1 VIILDGVV
9 PTDSS
14 QHVMDH
20 LAEASKRIQ
29 RLVFAFL
36 LVAIIWAFVIDDMF
50 AWWLAR
56 IPLAE
61 GAGSLT
67 IYSPYAWLDTKWTA
81 VGLLA
86 IWTTL
91 PWAAL
96 ELWKFAEPGLLQRE
110 KAWLSTMISTGILGG
125 SVLVIWGWGW
135 GFPRLVEMANSA
147 GMIEGVG
154 AHYDVVSLF
163 AMALA
168 LTWFVLLLFLQSL
181 GLTVGRGLDLITE
194 DPLDSLRLRLHFVAI
209 TILYIVT
216 PPAFQGLF
224 LAAALTL
231 IFGTEFIASLSPL
244 ASRTRGR
251 NSQTIFDSE
260 GGERRVLMVDCA
272 CVDVCPRLQQSQLG
286 TNIGMMV
293 ANAICLNPDEVG
305 HLCER
310 VSSEQI
316 TDVVIS
322 GCDGS
327 PTPGNMKHSLEA
339 MNCSL
344 SGLDRLSTTIHGDSA
359 TPEYIDLANR
369 IDLARASRPWSE
381 SAQSRAQLKVI
392 QEQDLPANLI
402 SSSTGI
408 QPWGLRLKENDIW
421 VNNGIKLS
429 DQIDIQMID

>member
-1 VIILDGVV
+1 MLNLEGAV

-14 QHVMDH
+14 QHVMVH
-20 LAEASKRIQ
+20 LTEASKRIQ

-110 KAWLSTMISTGILGG
+110 KTWLSTMFSTGILGG
-125 SVLVIWGWGW
+125 SILVIWGWAW
-135 GFPRLVEMANSA
+135 GFPRLVEMANNA
-147 GMIEGVG
+147 GMIDGVG

-181 GLTVGRGLDLITE
+181 GLTVGKGLGLIGD
-194 DPLDSLRLRLHFVAI
+194 DPLDSLRLRLHFVAV

-216 PPAFQGLF
+216 PAAFQGLF

-231 IFGTEFIASLSPL
+231 IFGSESIANLSPL
-244 ASRTRGR
+244 SSHTRGR
-251 NSQTIFDSE
+251 SAQTILDSE
-260 GGERRVLMVDCA
+260 GGERRVLMVDCT
-272 CVDVCPRLQQSQLG
+272 CVDVCPRLNQGHLG
-286 TNIGMMV
+286 TNIGVML
-293 ANAICLNPDEVG
+293 ADAICLNPDEVG
-305 HLCER
+305 TLCER
-310 VSSEQI
+310 VSREQI

-327 PTPGNMKHSLEA
+327 PTPGNMKRSLES
-339 MNCSL
+339 MNCSI
-344 SGLDRLSTTIHGDSA
+344 SGLNRLSTTIHGEMA
-359 TPEYIDLANR
+359 TSEYVDLANL

-381 SAQSRAQLKVI
+381 SAQSRAQLKAI
-392 QEQDLPANLI
+392 KEQDLPVHLI
-402 SSSTGI
+402 SSSATI
-408 QPWGLRLKENDIW
+408 QPWGLRLQANEIW
-421 VNNGIKLS
+421 VHNGIQLS
-429 DQIDIQMID
+429 EHIDVQMID